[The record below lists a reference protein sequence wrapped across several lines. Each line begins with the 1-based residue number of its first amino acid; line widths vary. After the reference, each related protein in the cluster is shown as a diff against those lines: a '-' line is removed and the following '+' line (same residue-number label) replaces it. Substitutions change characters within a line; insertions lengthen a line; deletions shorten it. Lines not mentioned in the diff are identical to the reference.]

1 MSSHVQLKSAQL
13 HREDPAENGDTYPPM
28 QQITVTKQK
37 AEDYDTKIKDV
48 GSTRRNIIR
57 KKTTAA
63 EGNYHAKIKKQGG
76 HGKGQWDDLMDGS
89 LDDFVPVMDENDPLF
104 DATEDSPY
112 ILSSG
117 GAGEKL
123 DGIYHTLSEKPIYGN
138 LLTLPE
144 FKIRL
149 MESLREYFD
158 SADGDEVIRSIEELK
173 SREYHPEVVKK
184 AISLA
189 LDEGPRERELV
200 SRLLTLLHPT
210 PLSDEDMAAGF
221 DHLLDS
227 LEDLSIDIPDA
238 KVSDIA
244 LQCFSTSVSLADYLT
259 IPFKY
264 CSPWLDP
271 SWLALWLMKCYLQ
284 LSCRP
289 PTMIVRVIPSSKK
302 PCRS

>member
-1 MSSHVQLKSAQL
+1 MSSHVQLKSAKL
-13 HREDPAENGDTYPPM
+13 HREDPAENGDALPPM
-28 QQITVTKQK
+28 QQITVTKAK
-37 AEDYDTKIKDV
+37 VEDHETQIKDV
-48 GSTRRNIIR
+48 GSSRRNIIR

-89 LDDFVPVMDENDPLF
+89 LDAFVPAMNENDPLF
-104 DATEDSPY
+104 DETKDSPY

-123 DGIYHTLSEKPIYGN
+123 DGIYHALSDKPIYGN

-184 AISLA
+184 AISLS

-221 DHLLDS
+221 DNLLDS

-238 KVSDIA
+238 KVCDIA
-244 LQCFSTSVSLADYLT
+244 PPCLSTFVPLAEKSYLPHSNT
-259 IPFKY
+259 VVHGWI
-264 CSPWLDP
+264 L
-271 SWLALWLMKCYLQ
+271 
-284 LSCRP
+284 LSSRCG
-289 PTMIVRVIPSSKK
+289 
-302 PCRS
+302 